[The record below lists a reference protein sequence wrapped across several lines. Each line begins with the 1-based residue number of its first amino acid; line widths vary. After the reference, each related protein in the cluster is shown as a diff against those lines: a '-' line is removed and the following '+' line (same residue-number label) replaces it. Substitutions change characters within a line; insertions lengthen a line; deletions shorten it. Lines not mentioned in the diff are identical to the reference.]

1 MARGNALVSF
11 KGTKIDDG
19 IAELAADP
27 RTAGVVLYG
36 PLNII
41 DAEQTKELTSDL
53 VDAAGRSLIF
63 AVDQEGGQLL
73 GAGPDLTPFAG
84 NMALGAVGD
93 PKLTR
98 AIAGAI
104 GRELR
109 GVGINVNLAPVA
121 DVASRPHNPGM
132 GIRSF
137 GDDPAAVATHVSA
150 FVEGTQDQGVAATLK
165 HFPGKGEAT
174 VDPHHELPVLDL
186 DRDHL
191 DRVELPP
198 FRAGIEAGAKL
209 LMVGHYGLPAVTLD
223 ENTPTSVSDTVMD
236 GLIRGELGYEGVI
249 VTDAL
254 DMGGF
259 SGFAPD
265 APLTAGADLLL
276 FGPAQAGLL
285 PTTKTVPSTRLDH
298 LFTWL
303 EAAPPLEPPALGSA
317 RHSSLATELARRSV
331 TLVKD
336 DAGLLPLQP
345 DPDVR
350 ILAIMPQPRNLTPA
364 DTSASVPP
372 MLASSLRRRHAKTTE
387 IVVPFEPSDSDI
399 TGCRE
404 EAAKHGIVVVGTID
418 ATNSQA
424 DLVKALCS
432 TAVPIVT
439 VALRTPYDLAA
450 YPVSGTH
457 LCTYGILE
465 PTMIALADVL
475 FGAPPAGRL
484 PVPIPGL
491 FSSGH
496 GMQSFADHSPRMA
509 L

>member
-1 MARGNALVSF
+1 VARGNALVSF
-11 KGTKIDDG
+11 KGTKVDDG
-19 IAELAADP
+19 VAKLAADP

-174 VDPHHELPVLDL
+174 VDPHHELPKLDV
-186 DRDHL
+186 DRGHL

-198 FRAGIEAGAKL
+198 FRAGIVAGAKL
-209 LMVGHYGLPAVTLD
+209 LLVGH
-223 ENTPTSVSDTVMD
+223 
-236 GLIRGELGYEGVI
+236 
-249 VTDAL
+249 
-254 DMGGF
+254 
-259 SGFAPD
+259 
-265 APLTAGADLLL
+265 
-276 FGPAQAGLL
+276 
-285 PTTKTVPSTRLDH
+285 
-298 LFTWL
+298 
-303 EAAPPLEPPALGSA
+303 
-317 RHSSLATELARRSV
+317 
-331 TLVKD
+331 
-336 DAGLLPLQP
+336 
-345 DPDVR
+345 
-350 ILAIMPQPRNLTPA
+350 
-364 DTSASVPP
+364 
-372 MLASSLRRRHAKTTE
+372 
-387 IVVPFEPSDSDI
+387 
-399 TGCRE
+399 
-404 EAAKHGIVVVGTID
+404 
-418 ATNSQA
+418 
-424 DLVKALCS
+424 
-432 TAVPIVT
+432 
-439 VALRTPYDLAA
+439 
-450 YPVSGTH
+450 
-457 LCTYGILE
+457 
-465 PTMIALADVL
+465 
-475 FGAPPAGRL
+475 
-484 PVPIPGL
+484 
-491 FSSGH
+491 
-496 GMQSFADHSPRMA
+496 
-509 L
+509 